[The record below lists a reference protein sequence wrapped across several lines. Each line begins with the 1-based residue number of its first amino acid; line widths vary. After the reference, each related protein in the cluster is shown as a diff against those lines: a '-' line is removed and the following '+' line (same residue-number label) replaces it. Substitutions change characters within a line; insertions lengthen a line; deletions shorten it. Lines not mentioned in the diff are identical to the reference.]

1 MIGCLIEFVER
12 KDTLD
17 GGPEDFDVQLEDAL
31 NERPSKRHAGTGK
44 GGKPVISRSK
54 RDSKYGYGG
63 KVGRRAKQNTK
74 ESTDSVKPA
83 GGGGGRKKFG
93 AGAGAGGKR
102 APMKRLGKSRRMKG
116 GGK

>member
-1 MIGCLIEFVER
+1 VTHECGLIVFIER

-17 GGPEDFDVQLEDAL
+17 GGAEDFDVQLEDAL

-74 ESTDSVKPA
+74 ESTDSVKP
-83 GGGGGRKKFG
+83 GGGGGGGKKF
-93 AGAGAGGKR
+93 GAGAGGKR